1 MDNDGLTQYMRIAI
15 SVAERIAAGELREG
29 EKISG
34 RSKLSS
40 EYEVSPETVRRAI
53 QLLSDMRVV
62 AVKEQSGVYVLSA
75 DNAKRYLRNF
85 ENRADLMSK
94 RRKLRELIEKK
105 EALNR
110 RMGELCQSILEDTLY
125 PVQPAETLPTFS
137 CRVPDGWYGI
147 GKNLGD
153 LRFWQATGATV
164 AAIRRGTTDILSPG
178 PYAELYAGDIV
189 IFVGE
194 KKAKEAV
201 ERFLNTEQKT
211 GSGKGP

>member
-1 MDNDGLTQYMRIAI
+1 MNKGVSFMDNDGLTQYMRIAI

-75 DNAKRYLRNF
+75 DNAKRYLQNF

-94 RRKLRELIEKK
+94 RRKLRELIEEK

-147 GKNLGD
+147 GKIWVTCDSGRRPA
-153 LRFWQATGATV
+153 LRWLPSVGAPRIFFPPAPTRSCMPGIPLFLW
-164 AAIRRGTTDILSPG
+164 AKRKRRRRWNAS
-178 PYAELYAGDIV
+178 
-189 IFVGE
+189 
-194 KKAKEAV
+194 
-201 ERFLNTEQKT
+201 
-211 GSGKGP
+211 

>member
-75 DNAKRYLRNF
+75 DNAKRYLQNF

-94 RRKLRELIEKK
+94 RRKLRELIEEK

-110 RMGELCQSILEDTLY
+110 RMGELCQSILEDFILFNRRRRCLRLAAGCRMAGTASEKIWVTCDSGRLPALRWPPSAGAPRIFFPLAPTRSCTL
-125 PVQPAETLPTFS
+125 
-137 CRVPDGWYGI
+137 GI
-147 GKNLGD
+147 PLFLWAK
-153 LRFWQATGATV
+153 RK
-164 AAIRRGTTDILSPG
+164 RRRRWNAS
-178 PYAELYAGDIV
+178 
-189 IFVGE
+189 
-194 KKAKEAV
+194 
-201 ERFLNTEQKT
+201 
-211 GSGKGP
+211 

>member
-62 AVKEQSGVYVLSA
+62 AVKEQSGVYVLSV
-75 DNAKRYLRNF
+75 DNAKRYLQNF

-94 RRKLRELIEKK
+94 RRKLRELIE
-105 EALNR
+105 ER
-110 RMGELCQSILEDTLY
+110 R
-125 PVQPAETLPTFS
+125 
-137 CRVPDGWYGI
+137 R
-147 GKNLGD
+147 
-153 LRFWQATGATV
+153 
-164 AAIRRGTTDILSPG
+164 
-178 PYAELYAGDIV
+178 
-189 IFVGE
+189 
-194 KKAKEAV
+194 
-201 ERFLNTEQKT
+201 
-211 GSGKGP
+211 

>member
-75 DNAKRYLRNF
+75 DNAKRYLQNF

-94 RRKLRELIEKK
+94 RRKLRELIEEK

-137 CRVPDGWYGI
+137 CRVPEGWYGDS
-147 GKNLGD
+147 GRRPA
-153 LRFWQATGATV
+153 LRWLPSVGAPRIFFPPAPTRSCTPGISLFLW
-164 AAIRRGTTDILSPG
+164 AKRKRRRRWNAS
-178 PYAELYAGDIV
+178 
-189 IFVGE
+189 
-194 KKAKEAV
+194 
-201 ERFLNTEQKT
+201 
-211 GSGKGP
+211 

>member
-75 DNAKRYLRNF
+75 DNAKRYLQNF

-94 RRKLRELIEKK
+94 RRKLRELIEEK

-137 CRVPDGWYGI
+137 WMAGTASEKIWVTCDSGRLPALRWLPSAGAPRIFFPPALTRSCTPGI
-147 GKNLGD
+147 PLFLWAK
-153 LRFWQATGATV
+153 RK
-164 AAIRRGTTDILSPG
+164 RR
-178 PYAELYAGDIV
+178 
-189 IFVGE
+189 
-194 KKAKEAV
+194 
-201 ERFLNTEQKT
+201 RR
-211 GSGKGP
+211 

>member
-1 MDNDGLTQYMRIAI
+1 MYNRIAI

-75 DNAKRYLRNF
+75 DNAKRYLQNF
-85 ENRADLMSK
+85 ENRADLMSR
-94 RRKLRELIEKK
+94 RRKLRALIE
-105 EALNR
+105 
-110 RMGELCQSILEDTLY
+110 
-125 PVQPAETLPTFS
+125 FS

-178 PYAELYAGDIV
+178 PYAELYAGDTV
-189 IFVGE
+189 IFVGQ

>member
-94 RRKLRELIEKK
+94 RRKLRELIEEK

-137 CRVPDGWYGI
+137 CRVPDGCTASEKIWVTCDSGRLLALRWLPSAGAPRIFFPPAPTRSCTPGI
-147 GKNLGD
+147 PLFLWAK
-153 LRFWQATGATV
+153 RK
-164 AAIRRGTTDILSPG
+164 RRRRWNAS
-178 PYAELYAGDIV
+178 
-189 IFVGE
+189 
-194 KKAKEAV
+194 
-201 ERFLNTEQKT
+201 
-211 GSGKGP
+211 

>member
-75 DNAKRYLRNF
+75 DNAKRYLQNF

-94 RRKLRELIEKK
+94 RRKLRELIEEK

-125 PVQPAETLPTFS
+125 PVQPAETLPTASEKIWVTCDSGRRPALRWLPSVGAPRIFFPPAPTRS
-137 CRVPDGWYGI
+137 CTPGI
-147 GKNLGD
+147 PLFLWAK
-153 LRFWQATGATV
+153 RK
-164 AAIRRGTTDILSPG
+164 RRRRWNAS
-178 PYAELYAGDIV
+178 
-189 IFVGE
+189 
-194 KKAKEAV
+194 
-201 ERFLNTEQKT
+201 
-211 GSGKGP
+211 

>member
-75 DNAKRYLRNF
+75 DNAKRYLQNF

-94 RRKLRELIEKK
+94 RRKLRELIEEK
-105 EALNR
+105 EMEQCLA
-110 RMGELCQSILEDTLY
+110 
-125 PVQPAETLPTFS
+125 
-137 CRVPDGWYGI
+137 
-147 GKNLGD
+147 
-153 LRFWQATGATV
+153 
-164 AAIRRGTTDILSPG
+164 
-178 PYAELYAGDIV
+178 
-189 IFVGE
+189 
-194 KKAKEAV
+194 KAKSPEEWIEQMTEIVDQNGKRVEMDNNTCIAV
-201 ERFLNTEQKT
+201 WSRK
-211 GSGKGP
+211 KGLFGW

>member
-75 DNAKRYLRNF
+75 DNAKRYLQNF

-94 RRKLRELIEKK
+94 RRKLRELIEEKSGK
-105 EALNR
+105 NALEVFTTALNNVRPLVEVKSRRVGGANYQVPVEVRPVR
-110 RMGELCQSILEDTLY
+110 RMALAMRWLRESAKKRSEKSMPQRLAGELLDA
-125 PVQPAETLPTFS
+125 AEGRGGAMKKRDEVHRMAEANKAFS
-137 CRVPDGWYGI
+137 HF
-147 GKNLGD
+147 
-153 LRFWQATGATV
+153 RF
-164 AAIRRGTTDILSPG
+164 
-178 PYAELYAGDIV
+178 
-189 IFVGE
+189 
-194 KKAKEAV
+194 
-201 ERFLNTEQKT
+201 
-211 GSGKGP
+211 

>member
-75 DNAKRYLRNF
+75 DNAKRYLQNF

-94 RRKLRELIEKK
+94 RRKLRELIEEK

-125 PVQPAETLPTFS
+125 PVQRRRCLRLAAGCRMAGTASEKIWVTCDSGRLPALRWPPSAEAQRIFFPPAPTRS
-137 CRVPDGWYGI
+137 CTPGI
-147 GKNLGD
+147 PLFLWAK
-153 LRFWQATGATV
+153 RK
-164 AAIRRGTTDILSPG
+164 RRRRWNAS
-178 PYAELYAGDIV
+178 
-189 IFVGE
+189 
-194 KKAKEAV
+194 
-201 ERFLNTEQKT
+201 
-211 GSGKGP
+211 

>member
-75 DNAKRYLRNF
+75 DNAKRYLQNF

-94 RRKLRELIEKK
+94 RRKLRELIDEK

-153 LRFWQATGATV
+153 LRFWQATGAT
-164 AAIRRGTTDILSPG
+164 DILSPG
-178 PYAELYAGDIV
+178 PYAELYAGDTV

-201 ERFLNTEQKT
+201 ERFLNTEQET

>member
-75 DNAKRYLRNF
+75 DNAKRYLQNF

-94 RRKLRELIEKK
+94 RRKLRELIEEK

-147 GKNLGD
+147 G
-153 LRFWQATGATV
+153 
-164 AAIRRGTTDILSPG
+164 RGTTDILSPG
-178 PYAELYAGDIV
+178 PYAELYAGDTV

-201 ERFLNTEQKT
+201 ERFLNTEQET

>member
-75 DNAKRYLRNF
+75 DNAKRYLQNF

-94 RRKLRELIEKK
+94 RRKLRELIEEK

-153 LRFWQATGATV
+153 LRFCRLPALRWLPSAGAPRIFFPPALTRSCTPGIPLFLW
-164 AAIRRGTTDILSPG
+164 AKRKRRRRWNAS
-178 PYAELYAGDIV
+178 
-189 IFVGE
+189 
-194 KKAKEAV
+194 
-201 ERFLNTEQKT
+201 
-211 GSGKGP
+211 

>member
-75 DNAKRYLRNF
+75 DNAKRYLQNF

-94 RRKLRELIEKK
+94 RRKLRELIEEK

-153 LRFWQATGATV
+153 LRFWQATGATGLPS
-164 AAIRRGTTDILSPG
+164 AGAPRIFFPPAPTRSCTPGIPLFLWAKRKRRRRWNAS
-178 PYAELYAGDIV
+178 
-189 IFVGE
+189 
-194 KKAKEAV
+194 
-201 ERFLNTEQKT
+201 
-211 GSGKGP
+211 

>member
-62 AVKEQSGVYVLSA
+62 AVKEQSGVYVLSV
-75 DNAKRYLRNF
+75 DNAKRYLQNF

-94 RRKLRELIEKK
+94 RRKLRELIEEK

-125 PVQPAETLPTFS
+125 PVQPA
-137 CRVPDGWYGI
+137 DGWYGI

-201 ERFLNTEQKT
+201 ERFLNTEQET

>member
-1 MDNDGLTQYMRIAI
+1 M
-15 SVAERIAAGELREG
+15 
-29 EKISG
+29 
-34 RSKLSS
+34 
-40 EYEVSPETVRRAI
+40 
-53 QLLSDMRVV
+53 
-62 AVKEQSGVYVLSA
+62 LSA
-75 DNAKRYLRNF
+75 DNAKRYLQNF

-94 RRKLRELIEKK
+94 RRKLRELIEEK

-153 LRFWQATGATV
+153 LRFWQVTGATV

-178 PYAELYAGDIV
+178 PYAELYAGDTV

-201 ERFLNTEQKT
+201 ERFLNTEQET

>member
-75 DNAKRYLRNF
+75 DNAKRYLQNF

-94 RRKLRELIEKK
+94 RRKLRELIEEK

-110 RMGELCQSILEDTLY
+110 RMGELCQSILEDTLFNRRRRCLRLAAGCRMAGTASEKIW
-125 PVQPAETLPTFS
+125 VTCDSGRRPALRWLPSAGAPRIFFPPAPTRS
-137 CRVPDGWYGI
+137 CTPGI
-147 GKNLGD
+147 SLFLWAK
-153 LRFWQATGATV
+153 RK
-164 AAIRRGTTDILSPG
+164 RRRRWNAS
-178 PYAELYAGDIV
+178 
-189 IFVGE
+189 
-194 KKAKEAV
+194 
-201 ERFLNTEQKT
+201 
-211 GSGKGP
+211 

>member
-1 MDNDGLTQYMRIAI
+1 M
-15 SVAERIAAGELREG
+15 
-29 EKISG
+29 
-34 RSKLSS
+34 
-40 EYEVSPETVRRAI
+40 
-53 QLLSDMRVV
+53 
-62 AVKEQSGVYVLSA
+62 
-75 DNAKRYLRNF
+75 
-85 ENRADLMSK
+85 
-94 RRKLRELIEKK
+94 
-105 EALNR
+105 
-110 RMGELCQSILEDTLY
+110 
-125 PVQPAETLPTFS
+125 
-137 CRVPDGWYGI
+137 PDGWYGI

>member
-75 DNAKRYLRNF
+75 DNAKRYLQNF

-94 RRKLRELIEKK
+94 RRKLRELIEEK

-137 CRVPDGWYGI
+137 CRVPDGWSASEKIWVTCDSGRLPALRWPPSAEAQRIFFPLAPTRSCTPGI
-147 GKNLGD
+147 PLFLWAK
-153 LRFWQATGATV
+153 RK
-164 AAIRRGTTDILSPG
+164 RRRRWNAS
-178 PYAELYAGDIV
+178 
-189 IFVGE
+189 
-194 KKAKEAV
+194 
-201 ERFLNTEQKT
+201 
-211 GSGKGP
+211 

>member
-62 AVKEQSGVYVLSA
+62 AVKEQSGVCVLSA
-75 DNAKRYLRNF
+75 DNAKRYLQNF

-94 RRKLRELIEKK
+94 RRKLRELIEEK

-110 RMGELCQSILEDTLY
+110 RMGNCARVFWRIPFILFNRRRRCLRLAAGCRMAGTASEKIWVTCDSGRL
-125 PVQPAETLPTFS
+125 PALRWPPSAGAPRIFFPPAPTRS
-137 CRVPDGWYGI
+137 CTPGI
-147 GKNLGD
+147 PLFLWAK
-153 LRFWQATGATV
+153 RK
-164 AAIRRGTTDILSPG
+164 RRRRWNAS
-178 PYAELYAGDIV
+178 
-189 IFVGE
+189 
-194 KKAKEAV
+194 
-201 ERFLNTEQKT
+201 
-211 GSGKGP
+211 

>member
-75 DNAKRYLRNF
+75 DNAKRYLQNF

-94 RRKLRELIEKK
+94 RRKLRELIEEK

-110 RMGELCQSILEDTLY
+110 RMGELCQSIL
-125 PVQPAETLPTFS
+125 
-137 CRVPDGWYGI
+137 
-147 GKNLGD
+147 
-153 LRFWQATGATV
+153 QATGATV

-178 PYAELYAGDIV
+178 PYAELYAGDTV

-201 ERFLNTEQKT
+201 ERFLNTEQET

>member
-15 SVAERIAAGELREG
+15 SVAERIAVGELREG

-75 DNAKRYLRNF
+75 DNAKRYLQNF

-94 RRKLRELIEKK
+94 RRKLRELIEEK

-110 RMGELCQSILEDTLY
+110 RLRLAAGCRRTGTASEKIWVTCDSGRR
-125 PVQPAETLPTFS
+125 PALRWLPSVGAPRIFFPPAPTRS
-137 CRVPDGWYGI
+137 CTPGI
-147 GKNLGD
+147 SLFLWAK
-153 LRFWQATGATV
+153 RK
-164 AAIRRGTTDILSPG
+164 RRRRWNAS
-178 PYAELYAGDIV
+178 
-189 IFVGE
+189 
-194 KKAKEAV
+194 
-201 ERFLNTEQKT
+201 
-211 GSGKGP
+211 

>member
-75 DNAKRYLRNF
+75 DNAKRYLQNF

-94 RRKLRELIEKK
+94 RRKLRELIEEK

-110 RMGELCQSILEDTLY
+110 RMGELCQSIL
-125 PVQPAETLPTFS
+125 QPAETLPTFS

-178 PYAELYAGDIV
+178 PYAELYAGDTV

-201 ERFLNTEQKT
+201 ERFLNTEQET